1 MEQTKKLNMASMSSQ
16 KNSNIQ
22 TEKEEPAWE
31 HKVAMKVSGVSIAVN
46 LLLSLF
52 KLLAGILAHSGAMIS
67 DAIHSASDVGSTFVV
82 IVGVNLSSKKS
93 DKEHQYGHER
103 MECVSS
109 IILSGLL
116 LATGIGIGMSGI
128 QNIMKTSI
136 AIPGTLALIAAV
148 VSIVVKEW
156 MFWYTRSAAKKIN
169 SGALMADAWHHR
181 SDAMSSVGAFIG
193 ILGARLGFPILD
205 PIASVAIC
213 VLIVKAS
220 VDIFRDAIDK
230 MVDHSCDEATEES
243 MREVIM
249 GVKGVKGIDLLQT
262 RLFGSKMYVDI
273 EISADGTIPLD
284 EAHDIAENVHHSIEK
299 NFKDVKHCMVHVNPV
314 NE

>member
-1 MEQTKKLNMASMSSQ
+1 MDAEQLEQLSDEKSKKIVMR
-16 KNSNIQ
+16 
-22 TEKEEPAWE
+22 
-31 HKVAMKVSGVSIAVN
+31 VSGVTIAGN
-46 LLLSLF
+46 LVLSLL
-52 KLLAGILAHSGAMIS
+52 KLLAGILGHSGAMIS
-67 DAIHSASDVGSTFVV
+67 DAVHSASDVFSTVV
-82 IVGVNLSSKKS
+82 AVIGINISRKKS
-93 DKEHQYGHER
+93 DKDHQYGHDR
-103 MECVSS
+103 MECVAA
-109 IILSGLL
+109 IILAVILF
-116 LATGIGIGMSGI
+116 ATGIGIGINGLEQI
-128 QNIMKTSI
+128 IKGVEGNK
-136 AIPGTLALIAAV
+136 APGLVALVAAV
-148 VSIVVKEW
+148 VSIATKEW
-156 MFWYTRSAAKKIN
+156 MYWYTRGAARKIN

-181 SDAMSSVGAFIG
+181 SDALSSVGAFIG

-273 EISADGTIPLD
+273 EISADGEIPLN
-284 EAHDIAENVHHSIEK
+284 EAHDVAENVHHTIEK

>member
-1 MEQTKKLNMASMSSQ
+1 MKQNDFQ
-16 KNSNIQ
+16 
-22 TEKEEPAWE
+22 
-31 HKVAMKVSGVSIAVN
+31 KVANQVSFVTIVVN
-46 LLLSLF
+46 ILLSF
-52 KLLAGILAHSGAMIS
+52 MKLLAGVFAHSNAMIS
-67 DAIHSASDVGSTFVV
+67 DSIHSASDVFSTMIVV
-82 IVGVNLSSKKS
+82 IGIKLSSKQP
-93 DKEHQYGHER
+93 DKEHPYGHER
-103 MECVSS
+103 MECVAA
-109 IILSGLL
+109 IVLSMVLFMTGL
-116 LATGIGIGMSGI
+116 GIGVEALTDVLKGEYSHLQVPGM
-128 QNIMKTSI
+128 
-136 AIPGTLALIAAV
+136 LALAAAV
-148 VSIVVKEW
+148 ISIVSKEA
-156 MFWYTRSAAKKIN
+156 MYWYTRYYAKKID
-169 SGALMADAWHHR
+169 SSALMADAWHHR
-181 SDAMSSVGAFIG
+181 SDALSSVGAFIG

-273 EISADGTIPLD
+273 EISADGEIPLN
-284 EAHDIAENVHHSIEK
+284 EAHDVAENVHHTIEK

>member
-1 MEQTKKLNMASMSSQ
+1 MKQNDFQ
-16 KNSNIQ
+16 
-22 TEKEEPAWE
+22 
-31 HKVAMKVSGVSIAVN
+31 KVANQVSFVTIVVN
-46 LLLSLF
+46 ILLAF
-52 KLLAGILAHSGAMIS
+52 MKLLAGVFAHSNAMIS
-67 DAIHSASDVGSTFVV
+67 DSIHSASDVFSTMIVV
-82 IVGVNLSSKKS
+82 IGIKLSSKQP
-93 DKEHQYGHER
+93 DKEHPYGHER
-103 MECVSS
+103 MECVAA
-109 IILSGLL
+109 IVLSMVLFMTGL
-116 LATGIGIGMSGI
+116 GIGVEALTDVLKGEYSHLQVPGM
-128 QNIMKTSI
+128 
-136 AIPGTLALIAAV
+136 LALAAAV
-148 VSIVVKEW
+148 ISIVSKEA
-156 MFWYTRSAAKKIN
+156 MYWYTRYYAKKID
-169 SGALMADAWHHR
+169 SSALMADAWHHR

-273 EISADGTIPLD
+273 EISADGEIPLN
-284 EAHDIAENVHHSIEK
+284 EAHDVAENVHHTIEK

>member
-1 MEQTKKLNMASMSSQ
+1 MEHTENKT
-16 KNSNIQ
+16 IIHD
-22 TEKEEPAWE
+22 TEKTASWE
-31 HKVAMKVSGVSIAVN
+31 QQTAMKVSGISILVN
-46 LLLSLF
+46 LLLSVF
-52 KLLAGILAHSGAMIS
+52 KLIAGIVAHSGAMIS
-67 DAIHSASDVGSTFVV
+67 DAIHSASDVGSTFIV
-82 IVGVNLSSKKS
+82 IIGVRLSSKKIGQRS
-93 DKEHQYGHER
+93 TSTDMKEWS
-103 MECVSS
+103 VFLS
-109 IILSGLL
+109 IVLAGMLLVTGL
-116 LATGIGIGMSGI
+116 GIGITGARDIVKSTSGG
-128 QNIMKTSI
+128 TI

-156 MFWYTRSAAKKIN
+156 MFWYTRGAAKKIN

-230 MVDHSCDEATEES
+230 MVDHSCDEATEER

-273 EISADGTIPLD
+273 EISADGEIPLN
-284 EAHDIAENVHHSIEK
+284 EAHDVAENVHHTIEK

>member
-1 MEQTKKLNMASMSSQ
+1 MKQNDFQ
-16 KNSNIQ
+16 
-22 TEKEEPAWE
+22 
-31 HKVAMKVSGVSIAVN
+31 KVANQVSFVTIVVN
-46 LLLSLF
+46 ILLAF
-52 KLLAGILAHSGAMIS
+52 MKLLAGVFSHSNAMIS
-67 DAIHSASDVGSTFVV
+67 DSIHSASDVFSTMIVV
-82 IVGVNLSSKKS
+82 IGIKLSSKQP
-93 DKEHQYGHER
+93 DKEHPYGHER
-103 MECVSS
+103 MECVAA
-109 IILSGLL
+109 IVLSMVLFMTGL
-116 LATGIGIGMSGI
+116 GIGVEALTDVLKGEYSHLQVPGM
-128 QNIMKTSI
+128 
-136 AIPGTLALIAAV
+136 LALAAAV
-148 VSIVVKEW
+148 ISIVSKEA
-156 MFWYTRSAAKKIN
+156 MYWYTRYYAKKID
-169 SGALMADAWHHR
+169 SSALMADAWHHR

-205 PIASVAIC
+205 PLASVAIC

-273 EISADGTIPLD
+273 EISADGEIPLN

-299 NFKDVKHCMVHVNPV
+299 NFKNVKHCMVHVNPV

>member
-1 MEQTKKLNMASMSSQ
+1 MDAEQLEQLSDEKSKKIVMR
-16 KNSNIQ
+16 
-22 TEKEEPAWE
+22 
-31 HKVAMKVSGVSIAVN
+31 VSGVTIAGN
-46 LLLSLF
+46 LVLSLL
-52 KLLAGILAHSGAMIS
+52 KLLAGILGHSGAMIS
-67 DAIHSASDVGSTFVV
+67 DAVHSASDVFSTVV
-82 IVGVNLSSKKS
+82 AVIGINISRKKS
-93 DKEHQYGHER
+93 DKDHQYGHDR
-103 MECVSS
+103 MECVAA
-109 IILSGLL
+109 IILAVILF
-116 LATGIGIGMSGI
+116 ATGIGIGITGLEQI
-128 QNIMKTSI
+128 IKGVEGNK
-136 AIPGTLALIAAV
+136 APGLVALVAAV
-148 VSIVVKEW
+148 VSIATKEW
-156 MFWYTRSAAKKIN
+156 MYWYTRGAARKIN

-181 SDAMSSVGAFIG
+181 SDALSSVGAFIG

-273 EISADGTIPLD
+273 EISADGEIPLN
-284 EAHDIAENVHHSIEK
+284 EAHDVAENVHHTIEK
-299 NFKDVKHCMVHVNPV
+299 NFKDVKHCMVHVNPASTV
-314 NE
+314 PVGSTK